1 MQAID
6 LEKKANW
13 VRQQVLRITFET
25 GKGHIGGTFSCTDIL
40 VALYYGGILRVD
52 PKRPRWTD
60 RDRLVVGKGHACL
73 ALYNI
78 LVDLGFFDESRLQE
92 YGSDGSS
99 LSGQLTLD
107 TPGVEYNSGSLGHAI
122 GVGAGMALAAKM
134 DNRDYRVFA
143 LVGDGECDEGSI
155 WESAMFAH
163 QHELNNLIG
172 IVDRNRG
179 SVTASIDP
187 ESAMLEQRFAACGWR
202 VDVIDGHS
210 FDEILT
216 AFGDLEKLDKPL
228 IVIADTVKGKGIS
241 FMEDGVKWHQSVPTK
256 EEYER
261 AMKELMYGN

>member
-1 MQAID
+1 MQVID

-13 VRQQVLRITFET
+13 VRRQVLKITFET

-52 PKRPRWTD
+52 PKRPQWPD

-73 ALYNI
+73 ALYSI

-92 YGSDGSS
+92 SGSDGSS
-99 LSGQLTLD
+99 LSGQLNLD
-107 TPGVEYNSGSLGHAI
+107 TPGVEYNSGSLGHAL

-134 DNRDYRVFA
+134 DGRDYKVFA
-143 LVGDGECDEGSI
+143 LIGDGECDEGSI
-155 WESAMFAH
+155 WESAMFVH
-163 QHELNNLIG
+163 QHKLNNLIG
-172 IVDRNRG
+172 IVDRNRF

-187 ESAMLEQRFAACGWR
+187 ESAMLEQRFTACGWC

-216 AFGDLEKLDKPL
+216 AFGDLKELDKPL
-228 IVIADTVKGKGIS
+228 MVIADTVKGKGIS
-241 FMEDGVKWHQSVPTK
+241 FMEDGVKWHHSIPTK
-256 EEYER
+256 EEYEC
-261 AMKELMYGN
+261 AMKELAYDD